1 MRRKIHYFNL
11 IEIVL
16 TVAVISFGV
25 VVILGM
31 LPKGLRASRN
41 AATVSYAS
49 EIMEQMGYYI
59 QSQGTTGLDD
69 EFANV
74 EDSKTIAADY
84 IKLLMKTSVPNDL
97 PFSRAGVEG
106 VFRYTGESAKGV
118 YVIVIG
124 NNETVDGEEVKN
136 VLFSGM
142 LRVAVKTDTPNYA
155 ARVDHSGHADDAGCY
170 PASGDPCGSK
180 DEDFKVEKA
189 QDIKTVYMELSYPL
203 SVDYAARSK
212 SYYSFDAQ

>member
-1 MRRKIHYFNL
+1 MTKKIHYFNL

-59 QSQGTTGLDD
+59 QAQGTSGLDD
-69 EFANV
+69 EFADV
-74 EDSKTIAADY
+74 ADSKNITDKY
-84 IKLLMKTSVPNDL
+84 VELLMKTSNQTN
-97 PFSRAGVEG
+97 FSRAGVEG

-118 YVIVIG
+118 YVIVLG
-124 NNETVDGEEVKN
+124 NNETVDGEDVNN

-155 ARVDHSGHADDAGCY
+155 AKVEHSHDDTAGCY
-170 PASGDPCGSK
+170 GGSGDPCGSK
-180 DEDFKVEKA
+180 SDDFKVTKA
-189 QDIKTVYMELSYPL
+189 KDVKTVYMELSYPL

>member
-1 MRRKIHYFNL
+1 MTKKIHYFNL

-59 QSQGTTGLDD
+59 QAQGTSGLDD

-74 EDSKTIAADY
+74 EDSPTIAKNY
-84 IKLLMKTSVPNDL
+84 VNLLMKNNNQTN
-97 PFSRAGVEG
+97 FSPAGVQG
-106 VFRYTGESAKGV
+106 VYKYTGESAKGV
-118 YVIVIG
+118 YVIVLG
-124 NNETVDGEEVKN
+124 NNETVDGENVNN

-142 LRVAVKTDTPNYA
+142 LRVALVTNTPNYA
-155 ARVDHSGHADDAGCY
+155 AKVEHSHDDKAGCY

>member
-1 MRRKIHYFNL
+1 MTKKIHYFNL

-59 QSQGTTGLDD
+59 QAQGTSGLDD

-74 EDSKTIAADY
+74 EDSTTIAKNY
-84 IKLLMKTSVPNDL
+84 VNLLMKNNNQTN
-97 PFSRAGVEG
+97 FSPAGVQG
-106 VFRYTGESAKGV
+106 VYKYTGESAKGV
-118 YVIVIG
+118 YVIVLG
-124 NNETVDGEEVKN
+124 NNETVDGEEVNN

-155 ARVDHSGHADDAGCY
+155 AKVEHSHDDTAGCY
-170 PASGDPCGSK
+170 GGSGDPCGSK
-180 DEDFKVEKA
+180 SDDFKVTKA
-189 QDIKTVYMELSYPL
+189 KDVKTVYMELSYPL

>member
-69 EFANV
+69 KFANV

-84 IKLLMKTSVPNDL
+84 IKLLMKNNSQTN
-97 PFSRAGVEG
+97 FSPAGVQG
-106 VFRYTGESAKGV
+106 VYKYTGESAKGV
-118 YVIVIG
+118 YVIVLG
-124 NNETVDGEEVKN
+124 NNETVDGEEVNN

-189 QDIKTVYMELSYPL
+189 QNIKTVYMELSYPL

>member
-1 MRRKIHYFNL
+1 MTKKIHYFNL

-59 QSQGTTGLDD
+59 QAQGTSGLDD

-74 EDSKTIAADY
+74 EDSPTIAKNY
-84 IKLLMKTSVPNDL
+84 VNLLMKNNNQTN
-97 PFSRAGVEG
+97 FSPAGVQG
-106 VFRYTGESAKGV
+106 VYKYTGESAKGV
-118 YVIVIG
+118 YVIVLG
-124 NNETVDGEEVKN
+124 NNETVDGEDVNN

-142 LRVAVKTDTPNYA
+142 LRVALVTNTPNYA
-155 ARVDHSGHADDAGCY
+155 AKVEHSHDDKAGCY

-180 DEDFKVEKA
+180 DEDFKVKKA